1 MHIRKE
7 FMIMIVTLY
16 QMHCNV
22 GMRSYGEIHSREI
35 GDGMCIRV
43 NGPLSPTREFI
54 SEKFNLMFEMRILSP
69 GVDVDYSLCVTD
81 NENSENN
88 VKIESTRDYNKD
100 MAYKNLFT
108 KEKEE
113 EATEN
118 PTKEKNKEKEKKASY
133 IEDYHQT
140 LIELFPSLTGSLS
153 IHTSRKDSFIR
164 FLQFEHVSKHK
175 IDILACLFLLAEGVD
190 IPLKVEHSKTGPM
203 LVLKEIIAKSEKENK
218 PEDLNLSKLEIKKE
232 SKKRKLK
239 EGKTGSK
246 KDSKEGKDKKNIFSL
261 NMKYKRNKTN
271 ANSKKAARSV
281 SQKRAANVINFFID
295 NKTNPD
301 IREGGEYAEPRTY
314 EEFKTGKFLNN
325 ARWLIQYYIFKYL
338 DGEEKIIE
346 FAKTVY

>member
-1 MHIRKE
+1 
-7 FMIMIVTLY
+7 
-16 QMHCNV
+16 
-22 GMRSYGEIHSREI
+22 
-35 GDGMCIRV
+35 
-43 NGPLSPTREFI
+43 
-54 SEKFNLMFEMRILSP
+54 
-69 GVDVDYSLCVTD
+69 
-81 NENSENN
+81 
-88 VKIESTRDYNKD
+88 
-100 MAYKNLFT
+100 
-108 KEKEE
+108 
-113 EATEN
+113 
-118 PTKEKNKEKEKKASY
+118 
-133 IEDYHQT
+133 
-140 LIELFPSLTGSLS
+140 
-153 IHTSRKDSFIR
+153 
-164 FLQFEHVSKHK
+164 
-175 IDILACLFLLAEGVD
+175 
-190 IPLKVEHSKTGPM
+190 M

-261 NMKYKRNKTN
+261 SMKYKRNKTN

-346 FAKTVY
+346 FAKTVYSMLKECIEQKKSEGSNNEVKYLESIVNKCFVKSSNANTSNAKHRIDIMDI